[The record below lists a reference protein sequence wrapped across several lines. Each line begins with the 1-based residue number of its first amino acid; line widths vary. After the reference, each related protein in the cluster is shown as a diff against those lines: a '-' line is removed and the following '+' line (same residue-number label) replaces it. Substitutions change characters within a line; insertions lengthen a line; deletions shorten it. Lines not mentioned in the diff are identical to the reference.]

1 MASNDFFN
9 WLFEAAQ
16 GDQMPDPLA
25 PVKDAPKPAAAA
37 DDGRRDM
44 ERRYERLRL
53 VTMAMW
59 ALLKERSGLT
69 EADLQKYVNQVDLI
83 DGKLDGRLTREK
95 GIIECPR
102 CHRRVLKT
110 ALACVYCGEPNAQ
123 GDSFL
128 GT

>member
-1 MASNDFFN
+1 LASGDFFN

-16 GDQMPDPLA
+16 GGPPDPLA
-25 PVKDAPKPAAAA
+25 PVKEAPRPSAAA
-37 DDGRRDM
+37 DDSRRDM

-95 GIIECPR
+95 GIIECAK

-110 ALACVYCGEPNAQ
+110 ALACVYCGEPNGQ

>member
-1 MASNDFFN
+1 LSSNDFFN

-16 GDQMPDPLA
+16 GDQLPDPLA
-25 PVKDAPKPAAAA
+25 QVKDAPRPAAAA

-59 ALLKERSGLT
+59 ALLKDRSGLT
-69 EADLQKYVNQVDLI
+69 EADLQKYVNEVDLI

-95 GIIECPR
+95 GIVDCPK
-102 CHRRVLKT
+102 CQRRVLKT

>member
-1 MASNDFFN
+1 LSSSDFFT

-16 GDQMPDPLA
+16 GDQLPDPMA
-25 PVKDAPKPAAAA
+25 PVKDAARPSAPA

-69 EADLQKYVNQVDLI
+69 EADLQQYVNQVDLI
-83 DGKLDGRLTREK
+83 DGKLDGRLAREK
-95 GIIECPR
+95 GIIECPKCR
-102 CHRRVLKT
+102 RRVLKT
-110 ALACVYCGEPNAQ
+110 ALACVYCGEPNGQ